1 MRDDGKVDKRTK
13 AKPCVY
19 PTISAHLAGVNQ
31 TRAADSASQN
41 HTCFAA
47 SVIPED
53 YTDDLHI
60 AGLVNVDSIDLA
72 VRSGE
77 VAALR
82 LFDIAYTID
91 LTQAESLWA
100 MREGGKVSRAQLT
113 STPPKALNF
122 GVAPLQLAL
131 GSTLL
136 TLGNREVTAELSV
149 RLYDFGVA
157 ALAARVTVADLT
169 WDAFV
174 ADFDALDRAV
184 GPMSSITFWTNLLA
198 RVCEI
203 ILPALDRP
211 AVDAALDEDYL
222 IGTVHAFSEPLDA
235 AELRNRVDLA
245 ALLSGEKR
253 ALSAAS
259 NRELLARSF
268 SYYADDMVVL
278 TWDRAFIYEP
288 RRDTDVADVIEVAN
302 AQLVEFRYY
311 DTLLDD
317 ELPRMYDRVENAHG
331 AMSLL
336 ASRRF
341 AHLARR
347 LYTLVAEVTEL
358 TERVD
363 NALQVTEDVYLARV
377 YSAALGL
384 FRVPALGES
393 VDRKLSIIRDTYA
406 ALYEEASSRRTEML
420 EISVVLLIML
430 EIVLMVFRR
439 G

>member
-1 MRDDGKVDKRTK
+1 M
-13 AKPCVY
+13 
-19 PTISAHLAGVNQ
+19 
-31 TRAADSASQN
+31 
-41 HTCFAA
+41 
-47 SVIPED
+47 D

-60 AGLVNVDSIDLA
+60 AGLVNVDSIGLE

-100 MREGGKVSRAQLT
+100 AREGGKVSRAQLT

-184 GPMSSITFWTNLLA
+184 GPTSVTFWTNLLA
-198 RVCEI
+198 RVCEV

-211 AVDAALDEDYL
+211 AVDTSLEEDYL

-268 SYYADDMVVL
+268 SYYADDMVIL

-331 AMSLL
+331 AMSLF

-377 YSAALGL
+377 YSTALGL

-393 VDRKLSIIRDTYA
+393 VDRKLAIIRDTYA
-406 ALYEEASSRRTEML
+406 ALYEEASSRRTELL

-439 G
+439 

>member
-1 MRDDGKVDKRTK
+1 
-13 AKPCVY
+13 
-19 PTISAHLAGVNQ
+19 
-31 TRAADSASQN
+31 
-41 HTCFAA
+41 
-47 SVIPED
+47 
-53 YTDDLHI
+53 
-60 AGLVNVDSIDLA
+60 VDSIGLE

-91 LTQAESLWA
+91 LTQAESPWA
-100 MREGGKVSRAQLT
+100 AREAGKVSRAQLT

-136 TLGNREVTAELSV
+136 TLGTREVIAELSV

-184 GPMSSITFWTNLLA
+184 GPTSTAFWTNLLA
-198 RVCEI
+198 RVCEVI
-203 ILPALDRP
+203 SPALDRP
-211 AVDAALDEDYL
+211 AVDTSLDEDYL

-253 ALSAAS
+253 ALSPAS

-331 AMSLL
+331 AMSLF

-377 YSAALGL
+377 YSTALGL

-393 VDRKLSIIRDTYA
+393 VDRKLAIIRDTYA
-406 ALYEEASSRRTEML
+406 ALYEEASSRRTELL

-439 G
+439 